1 MALSGTTT
9 KYYRL
14 SHYNYDTRPYTPSK
28 IADATFSITFNWR
41 VTSQDIGYSKS
52 TVAWT
57 LTATALNFDALVGSN
72 PSMDRDV
79 NCDHIVFGTDDRR
92 YAAGNKEEENY
103 LDDNGYTTW
112 DDVTVWVDGVTLH
125 KNKTLSKTLYKGE
138 QNKLLD
144 SGEFVLSH
152 DSGGVFGSKPYG
164 FELRIKNWYDE
175 DGTNGWYINNDVDLG
190 SESVINVEDA
200 MSIDTIVRR
209 AVIDKAPLNFTDEDS
224 PAISYIIPE
233 GMTGYIYLSMDG
245 TGNEDTTLQAV
256 TGTGTHNYVFSEAD
270 RKKIWAIQ
278 DQGLKKTR
286 VKFFIKSTTL
296 DNTTFR
302 EPSEWLNVEV
312 INFMPEFDEPEVY
325 DTNQDVIDRLTG
337 NKYILVKYVSNAYFN
352 TGAKG
357 NKGATIA
364 SQSVKNGDSTL
375 PGPTGTFEKVIS
387 NEFHFTATDNYGRT
401 VQETMQLSKMAQFI
415 DYVKLTS
422 NVQITEMTA
431 EGVATVRVY
440 GKFYNGTFGTTKNK
454 KNRLRVNYDVY
465 QNGNVE
471 FEHRDLGY
479 ADLEN
484 EGSSFSANGTDYEYI
499 FEVRGLDYQS
509 FYNITVRVS
518 DEIAVQGVA
527 AETLMAAT
535 PIFDWGRRDF
545 NFNVPVTIQGWEV
558 ERVVDESFD
567 ETGYYENSGGVATNG
582 GYTWSF
588 RKWSSGLLEC
598 WCTID
603 VSTSFQTTWGSLAT
617 SGRLDKTN
625 LIYPRTF
632 KETPTVTVTLSAGY
646 AGGILMTTGSSS
658 KPVNEYSTGTLEIA
672 RGGSTTTSTYNY
684 KINYMVRG
692 RWK

>member
-14 SHYNYDTRPYTPSK
+14 SPYNYDARPYTPSK
-28 IADATFSITFNWR
+28 IADATFSLTFNWN
-41 VTSQDIGYSKS
+41 VTKQDVGYSKS

-57 LTATALNFDALVGSN
+57 LTATALNFDALVGYN

-92 YAAGNKEEENY
+92 YAAGNKEEAGY

-112 DDVTVWVDGVTLH
+112 DDLSVWVDDVTLH

-152 DSGGVFGSKPYG
+152 DSGGVFGSKGYG
-164 FELRIKNWYDE
+164 FELRIRNWYDE
-175 DGTNGWYINNDVDLG
+175 DGTNGWYINDDVDLG
-190 SESVINVEDA
+190 SESVINVQDT

-302 EPSEWLNVEV
+302 ESSEWLNVEV
-312 INFMPEFDEPEVY
+312 INFNPEFDDPEVY
-325 DTNQDVIDRLTG
+325 DTNQDVITRLTG
-337 NKYILVKYVSNAYFN
+337 NKYKLVRYVSDAYFD
-352 TGAKG
+352 TRAKG
-357 NKGATIA
+357 NKGATIE
-364 SQSVKNGDSTL
+364 SQSVKNGDVTL
-375 PGPTGTFEKVIS
+375 PGPTGTFEKVTS
-387 NEFHFTATDNYGRT
+387 NEFNFTATDNYGRT
-401 VQETMQLSKMAQFI
+401 VRETMQLTAFSGFVS
-415 DYVKLTS
+415 YVKLTC
-422 NVQITEMTA
+422 NVQVTEMTA

-440 GKFYNGTFGTTKNK
+440 GKFFNGNFGIKQ
-454 KNRLRVNYDVY
+454 NRLRVNYDVY
-465 QNGNVE
+465 ANGSDV

-479 ADLEN
+479 ADVEN
-484 EGSSFSANGTDYEYI
+484 DGSSWSASGNDYEYT
-499 FEVRGLDYQS
+499 FEVKNLDYQS
-509 FYNITVRVS
+509 FYNIKVRVS
-518 DEIAVQGVA
+518 DEIVVQGLN
-527 AETLMAAT
+527 AETLMSAT

-558 ERVVDESFD
+558 DSVVEASDDEA
-567 ETGYYENSGGVATNG
+567 GYYENAGGVPTSG

-588 RKWSSGLLEC
+588 RKWSSGLMEC
-598 WCTID
+598 WCKKS
-603 VSTSFQTTWGSLAT
+603 VSVTFPNSWGTGLAVT
-617 SGRLDKTN
+617 GRIVQTN
-625 LIYPRTF
+625 LIFPRTF
-632 KETPTVTVTLSAGY
+632 KETPVVTATLSSGY
-646 AGGILMTTGSSS
+646 AGGILMSTGSSS
-658 KPVNEYSTGTLEIA
+658 VPTSEYSTGTLEIA
-672 RGGSTTTSTYNY
+672 RGGSTTTTTYNY
-684 KINYMVRG
+684 TINYMVKG